1 MVGLDDDSDTG
12 GGNAHWVVA
21 AFFLLRCAP
30 MNEDKAKDIL
40 VTLYVLG

>member
-1 MVGLDDDSDTG
+1 MVGLDDDDSDAG

-21 AFFLLRCAP
+21 AFFLRCAP